1 MKEFESAEELQE
13 VLGGF
18 FTDFV
23 ERMKVGDSE
32 VMKPGKALNDTNL
45 IVHFEL
51 KNPDLR
57 IVIDCEE
64 KPIKVSFGEENP
76 KSPTA
81 VFYVDAIDGH
91 LFWLGGLNL
100 PNALIKKKVVLK
112 GPVHRLLKVLPI
124 AKTVF
129 PIYGQYLI
137 DKGFEAYRLD
147 KDTK

>member
-18 FTDFV
+18 FIDFV
-23 ERMKVGDSE
+23 ERMKVGDSA

-64 KPIKVSFGEENP
+64 KPIEISFGEKNP
-76 KSPTA
+76 KLPTA
-81 VFYVDAIDGH
+81 VFYVDAINGH

-100 PNALIKKKVVLK
+100 PNALIKKNVVLK
-112 GPVHRLLKVLPI
+112 GPIHRMLKVLPI

-129 PIYGQYLI
+129 PLYDQYLV

-147 KDTK
+147 KDKS